1 MNVNITARH
10 FKAPERLRDFT
21 ESELNRLSKFYDNII
36 DCEVIMDYVK
46 PNNLKQ
52 KAEIHLRVY
61 GQVLTVSATSED
73 MFKSVDLAVKK
84 LERQLKKYKGRLR
97 SFQHEKAVKRVVV
110 SEFSEE
116 E

>member
-1 MNVNITARH
+1 MNITITARH
-10 FKAPERLRDFT
+10 FKAPDRLREYT
-21 ESELNRLSKFYDNII
+21 KNEIRRLGKFFDNII
-36 DCEVIMDYVK
+36 DCDVILDFIK

-52 KAEIHLRVY
+52 SAEIRLKVY
-61 GQVLTVSATSED
+61 GQVLSVSATSND

-97 SFQHEKAVKRVVV
+97 SYSHDKAVKCVVGDN
-110 SEFSEE
+110 FFEE